1 MGGPI
6 ALGVDA
12 VALEVEGKKRR
23 SGRVQLVHRGSSGYT
38 GGAERRR
45 QSCQLARMVAARRS
59 EIRAFVL
66 QADNQIISRFDAISM
81 LSVDAV
87 LVLANPSAA
96 GRTASHDQRYLPD
109 AVRGFHRD
117 HLLSVFG

>member
-1 MGGPI
+1 
-6 ALGVDA
+6 
-12 VALEVEGKKRR
+12 
-23 SGRVQLVHRGSSGYT
+23 
-38 GGAERRR
+38 
-45 QSCQLARMVAARRS
+45 MVAARRS

-96 GRTASHDQRYLPD
+96 GGTASHDQRYLPD

>member
-1 MGGPI
+1 VAPI
-6 ALGVDA
+6 GVGHG
-12 VALEVEGKKRR
+12 VNSPGWSPPEKRDPR
-23 SGRVQLVHRGSSGYT
+23 FR
-38 GGAERRR
+38 
-45 QSCQLARMVAARRS
+45 
-59 EIRAFVL
+59 L
-66 QADNQIISRFDAISM
+66 QADNQIIGRFDAISM